1 MKYIAICFLIS
12 ITVAFGQSNP
22 NFRAQNIKANSSF
35 KYSEAQFLDY
45 IRYTEDY
52 TDSTLISIINTNSE
66 EGLLS
71 KKFENLFSENTD
83 SVKNKLILISKLSL
97 KYNLESYSGI
107 KYKSVIDNDTSQTQ
121 LIILR
126 KDGERYLETSGKSE
140 IETVISN
147 ILRLQTGCFVQFD
160 REEVSERYKELSDI
174 ISLVKDTDETLNLHK
189 LSNIIILNPSRF
201 QKYFEW

>member
-1 MKYIAICFLIS
+1 
-12 ITVAFGQSNP
+12 
-22 NFRAQNIKANSSF
+22 
-35 KYSEAQFLDY
+35 
-45 IRYTEDY
+45 
-52 TDSTLISIINTNSE
+52 LISIINTNSE